1 MSRPKEEKQ
10 KKPKP
15 ESTEPVDFN
24 QLLDMLLQ
32 QKDELFEDTFLTKED
47 KNLIG
52 TLPKE
57 YREPVREAL
66 LKKGVLFKQ
75 LRGKY
80 QRVGADYANYQK
92 RAPKQIADTVAYEKE
107 QIIKTVLPILDNFE
121 HTLANAASAENIDL
135 LIKGVK
141 IIYDQM
147 LDTLRTHG
155 VEQIKA
161 LDEKFDP
168 AYHQAIMQRYEPD
181 KEESIVLEEF
191 QKGYKLNGRVI
202 RPSRVIVN
210 KPPSEQEPC
219 EEEPAE
225 QEPAGQ
231 EPAEQE
237 PAGEKNNLQRETTE
251 EGQRPSAE

>member
-10 KKPKP
+10 KKPKA

-24 QLLDMLLQ
+24 QLLDILLQ
-32 QKDELFEDTFLTKED
+32 QKDELFEDIFLTKED

-57 YREPVREAL
+57 YRDAVREAL

-92 RAPKQIADTVAYEKE
+92 RTTKQIADTIAYEKE
-107 QIIKTVLPILDNFE
+107 QIVKTLLPILDNFE
-121 HTLANAASAENIDL
+121 RTLANAASADNIDS

-147 LDTLRTHG
+147 LDTLKTHG

-168 AYHQAIMQRYEPD
+168 AEHQAIMQRSEPD

-191 QKGYKLNGRVI
+191 QKGYKLNGRVV

-210 KPPSEQEPC
+210 KLPSEEK
-219 EEEPAE
+219 PAE
-225 QEPAGQ
+225 EKPLEEKPVEEKSDLQD
-231 EPAEQE
+231 AE
-237 PAGEKNNLQRETTE
+237 
-251 EGQRPSAE
+251 